1 MTSYAQNGEDVVLAR
16 AFAGRSEGFYVDVG
30 ANDPTE
36 DSVTRHFYDLGWRGV
51 NIEPQLSYYEAL
63 RKARP
68 QDTTLNLGIAAKS
81 GTLTM
86 HYVPRAPGMS
96 TFSEQQA
103 KLLVD
108 AGYELEQRELEVR
121 PLDEVLAEHA
131 DQPIDFLKVDVE
143 GLEDEVLGGVDW
155 SRWRPRVI
163 VVETSPEEEPW
174 ESRLLDAGYRRVL
187 WDGINLFFVRDEDA
201 EEFGPLLARPAVSVL
216 DRYDPWLYVEQLDR
230 QEVQRRRLLEAYLR
244 LVLTARGRPRRVS
257 ETELA
262 VVASVLARV
271 IPARPDVAEAFGA
284 PPDCDLDGVLGWAAR
299 AAVATDEPAHADLAP
314 YRTALEA
321 LAVPR
326 AVASVPGAG
335 RVVRA
340 LRARL
345 AAARR
350 AARRR

>member
-1 MTSYAQNGEDVVLAR
+1 MISYAQNGEDVVLAR

-36 DSVTRHFYDLGWRGV
+36 DSVTRHFYDLGWRGI

-68 QDTTLNLGIAAKS
+68 RDTTLNLGIAAKS

-103 KLLVD
+103 KLLAD
-108 AGYELEQRELEVR
+108 AGYELEQGGQLEVR
-121 PLDEVLAEHA
+121 ALDEVLAEHA

-163 VVETSPEEEPW
+163 VVETSPEEESW
-174 ESRLLDAGYRRVL
+174 ERRLLDAGYRRVL
-187 WDGINLFFVRDEDA
+187 WDGINLFFVRDEDS

-216 DRYDPWLYVEQLDR
+216 DRYDPWIYVQTPR
-230 QEVQRRRLLEAYLR
+230 RRGVAMARRLL
-244 LVLTARGRPRRVS
+244 
-257 ETELA
+257 
-262 VVASVLARV
+262 
-271 IPARPDVAEAFGA
+271 GA
-284 PPDCDLDGVLGWAAR
+284 AAAVLGR
-299 AAVATDEPAHADLAP
+299 GGGN
-314 YRTALEA
+314 
-321 LAVPR
+321 
-326 AVASVPGAG
+326 S
-335 RVVRA
+335 
-340 LRARL
+340 RL
-345 AAARR
+345 
-350 AARRR
+350 